1 MTITEQLAQDFLELH
16 NQDIQEAYNH
26 NPIELVDI
34 ALESYPLEDNG
45 MGGYLYEIDS
55 SESKSGLPIIFEFPL
70 NIED

>member
-26 NPIELVDI
+26 KPIELVDI
-34 ALESYPLEDNG
+34 SLESYPLEDNG
-45 MGGYLYEIDS
+45 MGGYNYEIDS
-55 SESKSGLPIIFEFPL
+55 SESKSGLPIIFGFPL